1 MALLLGL
8 TGLFPTAGLDIYG
21 VGCKELAD
29 FGCLYVQ
36 FTSDV
41 GGSLIILHSVMNNYV
56 IIAKDLS
63 EMA

>member
-1 MALLLGL
+1 MGWAAKSLQ
-8 TGLFPTAGLDIYG
+8 I
-21 VGCKELAD
+21 